1 MNQAIRKPSGLLV
14 LPVLLAAILLM
25 PVKAQA
31 AEAAYECT
39 ARLPVGVTLNGE
51 SEEQFVITIAARD
64 GAPMPE
70 QEELLLAGDST
81 GAFEGFYYTEPGD
94 YVYTVSQV
102 AGSSEGMT
110 YDDAVYT
117 VTIQV
122 TNAAGGGLEAQ
133 VYASSSDSPS
143 EKVDAVTFLNT
154 YVDPTPPADDTP
166 EDKPS
171 GSKGDSTPQTGD
183 ESPVMQLIVMMIV
196 AAAAIVILVI
206 TQERKSRKEQP

>member
-1 MNQAIRKPSGLLV
+1 MNQAIRKLSGLLV
-14 LPVLLAAILLM
+14 LPVLLAATLLM

-39 ARLPVGVTLNGE
+39 ACLPVGVTLNGE

-64 GAPMPE
+64 GAPMPS
-70 QEELLLAGDST
+70 QTELVLGGDST

-102 AGSSEGMT
+102 AGSTEGMT

-122 TNAAGGGLEAQ
+122 TDAAGGGLEAQ
-133 VYASSSDSPS
+133 VCASSSGSPAG
-143 EKVDAVTFLNT
+143 EVDAGTFLNT
-154 YVDPTPPADDTP
+154 
-166 EDKPS
+166 
-171 GSKGDSTPQTGD
+171 
-183 ESPVMQLIVMMIV
+183 
-196 AAAAIVILVI
+196 
-206 TQERKSRKEQP
+206 